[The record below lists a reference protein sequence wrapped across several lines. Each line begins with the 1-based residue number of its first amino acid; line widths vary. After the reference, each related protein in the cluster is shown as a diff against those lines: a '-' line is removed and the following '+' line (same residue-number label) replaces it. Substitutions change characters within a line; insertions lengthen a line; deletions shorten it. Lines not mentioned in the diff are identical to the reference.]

1 MNRMRALRITV
12 ALGIALG
19 AVFVAL
25 GFFRPSV
32 EVRTTQLVS
41 RSPLVAFSA
50 LTDGNRL
57 GEWMDGFV
65 SLERTM
71 DREAQ
76 VGNQS
81 TLRLVSGA
89 DTVQLRQE
97 VVAYEPG
104 RQFLVQFHSDDVQG
118 TIDVELTPML
128 NGTELMTTTRLEG
141 TSWWMR
147 SLLPF
152 ATRQVRA
159 SQEQDYA
166 RLAELMDT
174 MDTPLIGSWAG
185 VDSWGNEQLFQ
196 FRPEGEVR
204 WEAAAGDERF
214 ALDGVAW
221 MLNRETLPMQLDLTR
236 FDSGPLEG
244 LGLYGIVEFI
254 SDDSL
259 RMDLEAG
266 PEGRAGVRPGD
277 FTESTVI
284 IRRIR

>member
-1 MNRMRALRITV
+1 MRALRITV

-104 RQFLVQFHSDDVQG
+104 RQFLVQFQSDDVQG
-118 TIDVELTPML
+118 TIDVELTPL
-128 NGTELMTTTRLEG
+128 PNGTELMTTTRLEG

-266 PEGRAGVRPGD
+266 PEGRAGVRPDD
-277 FTESTVI
+277 FTKSTVI

>member
-1 MNRMRALRITV
+1 MRALRITV

-19 AVFVAL
+19 AVFVSL

-81 TLRLVSGA
+81 TLHLVSGA

-104 RQFLVQFHSDDVQG
+104 RQFLVQFQSDDVQG

-152 ATRQVRA
+152 ATREIRA

-174 MDTPLIGSWAG
+174 MDTPLAGSWAG

-266 PEGRAGVRPGD
+266 PEGRAGVRPDD
-277 FTESTVI
+277 FTKSTVI

>member
-1 MNRMRALRITV
+1 MRALRITV

>member
-1 MNRMRALRITV
+1 MRALRITV

-104 RQFLVQFHSDDVQG
+104 RQFLVQFQSDDVQG
-118 TIDVELTPML
+118 TIDV
-128 NGTELMTTTRLEG
+128 
-141 TSWWMR
+141 
-147 SLLPF
+147 
-152 ATRQVRA
+152 
-159 SQEQDYA
+159 
-166 RLAELMDT
+166 
-174 MDTPLIGSWAG
+174 
-185 VDSWGNEQLFQ
+185 
-196 FRPEGEVR
+196 
-204 WEAAAGDERF
+204 
-214 ALDGVAW
+214 
-221 MLNRETLPMQLDLTR
+221 
-236 FDSGPLEG
+236 
-244 LGLYGIVEFI
+244 
-254 SDDSL
+254 
-259 RMDLEAG
+259 
-266 PEGRAGVRPGD
+266 
-277 FTESTVI
+277 
-284 IRRIR
+284 